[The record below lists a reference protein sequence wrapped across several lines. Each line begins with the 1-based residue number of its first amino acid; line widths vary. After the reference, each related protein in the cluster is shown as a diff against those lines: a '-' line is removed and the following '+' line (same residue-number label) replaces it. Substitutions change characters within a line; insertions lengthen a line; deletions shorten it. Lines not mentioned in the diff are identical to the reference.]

1 MFIKRMTKRKKLIT
15 RLKEKYKL
23 VVLNDNTFEE
33 KISFRASLWYLI
45 IGTAAFAIVLIFLT
59 LVIIKGTPL
68 KHYLIGVSDVSS
80 QREIVGAHLKIDSLT
95 KLTEQNEVYLEN
107 IKRVINGEIGAVKT
121 EKTKAEEE
129 ESAKNAKTLNNKVS
143 KEELELRKLIESESQ
158 FDLNVEQ
165 LSKEHKGVSAF
176 TFFSPI
182 KGNVTAHFDKNRQ
195 HFGIDIAAKKN
206 ENIKAVLEGTVV
218 LSSFTPETGNVIAI
232 QHRDNIL
239 TFYKHCSALLK
250 KAGSFVRAGE
260 VIAVVGNTGEYTTG
274 PHLHFELWMNGSA
287 VNPEE
292 FINF

>member
-1 MFIKRMTKRKKLIT
+1 MAKRKKLIT

-23 VVLNDNTFEE
+23 VILNDNTFEE

-45 IGTAAFAIVLIFLT
+45 IGTAAFAIVLVFLT
-59 LVIIKGTPL
+59 LMIIKGTPL

-80 QREIVGAHLKIDSLT
+80 QREIVNAHLKIDSLT

-107 IKRVINGEIGAVKT
+107 IKRVINGEISEGKSERPEDDEAQ
-121 EKTKAEEE
+121 
-129 ESAKNAKTLNNKVS
+129 KNAKALNNKIS

-165 LSKEHKGVSAF
+165 LSKEHKGVNAF

-182 KGNVTAHFDKNRQ
+182 KGNITEHFDKSRQ

-232 QHRDNIL
+232 QHRDNML
-239 TFYKHCSALLK
+239 SFYKHCSALLK

>member
-1 MFIKRMTKRKKLIT
+1 MAKRKKLIT
-15 RLKEKYKL
+15 RLQEKYKL
-23 VVLNDNTFEE
+23 VILNDNTFEE

-45 IGTAAFAIVLIFLT
+45 IGTAAFAIVLVFLT
-59 LVIIKGTPL
+59 LMIIKGTPL

-80 QREIVGAHLKIDSLT
+80 QREIVNAYLKIDSLT

-107 IKRVINGEIGAVKT
+107 IKRVINGEISEGKSERPADD
-121 EKTKAEEE
+121 EAQ
-129 ESAKNAKTLNNKVS
+129 KNAKALNNKIS

-182 KGNVTAHFDKNRQ
+182 KGNITEHFDKSRQ

-232 QHRDNIL
+232 QHRDNML
-239 TFYKHCSALLK
+239 SFYKHCSALLK

>member
-1 MFIKRMTKRKKLIT
+1 MAKRKKLIT

-23 VVLNDNTFEE
+23 VILNDNTFEE

-45 IGTAAFAIVLIFLT
+45 IGTAAFAIVLVFLT
-59 LVIIKGTPL
+59 LMIIKGTPL

-80 QREIVGAHLKIDSLT
+80 QREIVNAYLKIDSLT

-107 IKRVINGEIGAVKT
+107 IKRVINGEISEGKSERPADD
-121 EKTKAEEE
+121 EAQ
-129 ESAKNAKTLNNKVS
+129 KNAKALNNKIS

-182 KGNVTAHFDKNRQ
+182 KGNITEHFDKRRQ

-232 QHRDNIL
+232 QHRDNML
-239 TFYKHCSALLK
+239 SFYKHCSALLK

>member
-1 MFIKRMTKRKKLIT
+1 MAKRKKLIT

-23 VVLNDNTFEE
+23 VILNDNTFEE

-45 IGTAAFAIVLIFLT
+45 IGTAAFAIVLVFLT
-59 LVIIKGTPL
+59 LMIIKGTPL

-80 QREIVGAHLKIDSLT
+80 QREIVNAHLKIDSLT

-107 IKRVINGEIGAVKT
+107 IKRVINGEISEGKSERPEDDEAQ
-121 EKTKAEEE
+121 
-129 ESAKNAKTLNNKVS
+129 KNAKALNNKIS

-182 KGNVTAHFDKNRQ
+182 KGNITEHFDKSRQ

-232 QHRDNIL
+232 QHRDNML
-239 TFYKHCSALLK
+239 SFYKHCSALLK

>member
-1 MFIKRMTKRKKLIT
+1 MAKRKKLIT

-45 IGTAAFAIVLIFLT
+45 IGTAAFAIILVFLT

-68 KHYLIGVSDVSS
+68 KHYLMGVSDVSS
-80 QREIVGAHLKIDSLT
+80 QREIVNAHLKIDSLT
-95 KLTEQNEVYLEN
+95 KLTEQNDVYLEN
-107 IKRVINGEIGAVKT
+107 IKRVINGEIGVV
-121 EKTKAEEE
+121 KAEKPKVDED
-129 ESAKNAKTLNNKVS
+129 AQKNVKALNNKVS

-182 KGNVTAHFDKNRQ
+182 KGKITEHFDKNRQ

-218 LSSFTPETGNVIAI
+218 LASFTPETGNVIAI
-232 QHRDNIL
+232 QHKDNIL
-239 TFYKHCSALLK
+239 SFYKHCSALLK

-287 VNPEE
+287 VDPEE